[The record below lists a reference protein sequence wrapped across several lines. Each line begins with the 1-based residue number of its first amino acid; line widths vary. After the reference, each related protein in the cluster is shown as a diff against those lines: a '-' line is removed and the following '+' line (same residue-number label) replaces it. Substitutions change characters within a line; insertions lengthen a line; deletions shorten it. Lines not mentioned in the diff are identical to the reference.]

1 MGDIEVLGFTSL
13 IVSIW
18 FLSGLI
24 MATLGVV
31 GIYVGKTFEGVKNRP
46 IYVVKTKINGE

>member
-1 MGDIEVLGFTSL
+1 MTGIITVNGYASI

-24 MATLGVV
+24 IFILGIV
-31 GIYVGKTFEGVKNRP
+31 GLYIGKTFEGMKQRP
-46 IYVVKTKINGE
+46 LYLIDERTF